1 MSRGPAW
8 VSALADEKV
17 EVIGKLPAS
26 LTAVCYDSR
35 RVEPGSLFV
44 AVPGATARSRDGH
57 EFIEQALER
66 SAAALVVQAGHRA
79 AWGRLAE
86 GGPPWR
92 TPLLVVEDTRRA
104 LALLAAA
111 FHGWPA
117 RRLRVV
123 GVTGTDGKTT
133 TAHLIAAVLEA
144 GGHPCALLS
153 SAELRCGG
161 RATVNATHMTTLE
174 APEVQAFLAGA
185 LKAGDQWAVVEASSH
200 GLALHRVDACEFD
213 VAVFTT
219 LGSDHLDFHG
229 TMEEYKTAKGRL
241 FQMLDEAVDKGVPKT
256 AVLNA
261 DEPASDYFRR
271 LTAARVVTYGLAAPA
286 DVTACQVHAEGS
298 GTSFGLT
305 GAFGATAVK
314 TQLVG
319 RYNVYNCLA
328 AAAVGLS
335 MGLSVE
341 EVKTGLEGVS
351 GVPGRMELIDAGQ
364 PFAVVVDF
372 ASTPQA
378 LANTLG
384 VLRAACLPAGQAGR
398 GRLWAV
404 FGCAGERDPG
414 RRDGMGRAAGRLA
427 DFVVVT
433 NEDPRSED
441 PDAIIEAITVGLR
454 EAGRNE
460 GTDFVRIPN
469 RRQAIAY
476 AFERASDN
484 DVVLLAGKGSEQT
497 MVFGDKHV
505 PWDERVVARE
515 LLEETRQTWTK
526 NE

>member
-1 MSRGPAW
+1 MSHGPAW
-8 VSALADEKV
+8 LSALADEES
-17 EVIGKLPAS
+17 EVIGEPPAS

-35 RVEPGSLFV
+35 RVEPGALFV
-44 AVPGATARSRDGH
+44 AVPGATERSRDGH
-57 EFIEQALER
+57 DFIDQAVQR
-66 SAAALVVQAGHRA
+66 GAAALVVQADHRQ
-79 AWGRLAE
+79 AWERLDDSSI
-86 GGPPWR
+86 P
-92 TPLLVVEDTRRA
+92 LVVVPDSRRA
-104 LALLAAA
+104 LALLAAS

-144 GGHPCALLS
+144 RTRPCALLS
-153 SAELRCGG
+153 SAELRSGG

-174 APEVQAFLAGA
+174 APEVQALLAEG
-185 LKAGDQWAVVEASSH
+185 LENGDQWAVVEASSH

-229 TMEEYKTAKGRL
+229 TLEEYKAAKGRL

-261 DEPASDYFRR
+261 DDPASDYFRR
-271 LTAARVVTYGLAAPA
+271 LTAARVVTYGLKAPA
-286 DVTACQVHAEGS
+286 DFTARHVHADGLAM
-298 GTSFGLT
+298 SFELA
-305 GAFGATAVK
+305 GAFGALPLTMRLA
-314 TQLVG
+314 G
-319 RYNVYNCLA
+319 RHNVYNCLA

-335 MGLSVE
+335 LGLSAE
-341 EVKTGLEGVS
+341 EVKVGLEGTT
-351 GVPGRMELIDAGQ
+351 GVPGRMEVIDAGQ
-364 PFAVVVDF
+364 PFSVVVDI
-372 ASTPQA
+372 ASTPEA
-378 LANTLG
+378 LANVLG
-384 VLRAACLPAGQAGR
+384 VLREACE

-441 PDAIIEAITVGLR
+441 PDAIIEAIAAGLR
-454 EAGRNE
+454 EAGRRE
-460 GTDFVRIPN
+460 GTDFVRIPD

-476 AFERASDN
+476 VFERAREGDI
-484 DVVLLAGKGSEQT
+484 VLLAGKGSEQT
-497 MVFGDKHV
+497 MVFGDEHI

-515 LLEETRQTWTK
+515 LLEQTTQRAQ
-526 NE
+526 NG

>member
-1 MSRGPAW
+1 MSHGPAW
-8 VSALADEKV
+8 LSALADEES
-17 EVIGKLPAS
+17 EVIGKPPDS
-26 LTAVCYDSR
+26 LTAIAYDSR

-44 AVPGATARSRDGH
+44 AVPGATERSCDGH
-57 EFIEQALER
+57 DFIEQALER
-66 SAAALVVQAGHRA
+66 GAAALVVQADHRP
-79 AWGRLAE
+79 AWERPAGS
-86 GGPPWR
+86 GQVPM
-92 TPLLVVEDTRRA
+92 VVVSDTRRA

-133 TAHLIAAVLEA
+133 TVHLIAAVLEA
-144 GGHPCALLS
+144 AGRPCALLS
-153 SAELRCGG
+153 SAEMRAGG
-161 RATVNATHMTTLE
+161 RARVNATHMTTLE
-174 APEVQAFLAGA
+174 APEVQALLAEG
-185 LKAGDQWAVVEASSH
+185 LESGDQWAVVEASSH

-229 TMEEYKTAKGRL
+229 TLEEYKAAKGHL
-241 FQMLDEAVDKGVPKT
+241 FRMLDEAVDKGVPKT

-261 DEPASDYFRR
+261 DEPASDFFRG
-271 LTAARVVTYGLAAPA
+271 LTAARVVTYGLDAPA
-286 DVTACQVHAEGS
+286 DVTARQIHAEGP
-298 GTSFGLT
+298 GTAFELT
-305 GAFGATAVK
+305 GAFGAMRVK
-314 TQLVG
+314 TRLVG

-328 AAAVGLS
+328 AAAAGLS

-341 EVKTGLEGVS
+341 EVKTGLQGVS
-351 GVPGRMELIDAGQ
+351 GVPGRMELIDVGQ
-364 PFAVVVDF
+364 PFTVVVDF

-384 VLRAACLPAGQAGR
+384 VLRAACR

-454 EAGRNE
+454 EAGRTE
-460 GTDFVRIPN
+460 GSDFVRIPD
-469 RRQAIAY
+469 RRLAIAY
-476 AFERASDN
+476 AFERARKGDI
-484 DVVLLAGKGSEQT
+484 VLLAGKGSEQT
-497 MVFGDKHV
+497 MVFGDEHV

-515 LLEETRQTWTK
+515 LLEEKRQTWTK

>member
-8 VSALADEKV
+8 LSALADEES
-17 EVIGKLPAS
+17 EVIGKPPAS

-35 RVEPGSLFV
+35 RVEPGALFV
-44 AVPGATARSRDGH
+44 AVPGA
-57 EFIEQALER
+57 IER
-66 SAAALVVQAGHRA
+66 GAAALVVQADHQQA
-79 AWGRLAE
+79 CERLAKS
-86 GGPPWR
+86 G
-92 TPLLVVEDTRRA
+92 TPLVVVPDTRRA

-144 GGHPCALLS
+144 AGQPCALLS
-153 SAELRCGG
+153 SAELRAGG
-161 RATVNATHMTTLE
+161 RTRINATHMTTLE
-174 APEVQAFLAGA
+174 APEVQALLAEGVES
-185 LKAGDQWAVVEASSH
+185 GDQWAVLEASSH

-213 VAVFTT
+213 AAVFTT

-229 TMEEYKTAKGRL
+229 TLEEYKAAKGRL
-241 FQMLDEAVDKGVPKT
+241 FQMLDGAVDKGVPKT

-261 DEPASDYFRR
+261 DDAASDYFRR
-271 LTAARVVTYGLAAPA
+271 LTAARVVTYGLDAPA
-286 DVTACQVHAEGS
+286 DVMARRVHAEGS
-298 GTSFGLT
+298 GTAFELA
-305 GAFGATAVK
+305 GAFGAMPVK
-314 TQLVG
+314 TRLVG
-319 RYNVYNCLA
+319 RYNVYNSLA
-328 AAAVGLS
+328 AATVGLS
-335 MGLSVE
+335 MGLPIE
-341 EVKTGLEGVS
+341 EVRAGLERVS

-378 LANTLG
+378 LTNTLST
-384 VLRAACLPAGQAGR
+384 LRAACR

-454 EAGRNE
+454 EAGRSE
-460 GTDFVRIPN
+460 GSDFVRIPD

-476 AFERASDN
+476 AFERAREG
-484 DVVLLAGKGSEQT
+484 DVVVLAGKGSEQT

-515 LLEETRQTWTK
+515 LLEQITQRAQ
-526 NE
+526 NR

>member
-8 VSALADEKV
+8 LSALADEES
-17 EVIGKLPAS
+17 EVVGEPPAS

-35 RVEPGSLFV
+35 RVGPGSLFV
-44 AVPGATARSRDGH
+44 AVPGATERSRDGH
-57 EFIEQALER
+57 DFIDRALQR
-66 SAAALVVQAGHRA
+66 GASALVVQADHRP
-79 AWGRLAE
+79 AWERLAAS
-86 GGPPWR
+86 GVP
-92 TPLLVVEDTRRA
+92 LVVVPDTRHA

-111 FHGWPA
+111 FHDWPA

-144 GGHPCALLS
+144 GGRPCALLS
-153 SAELRCGG
+153 SAELRAGG
-161 RATVNATHMTTLE
+161 QARINATHMTTLE

-185 LKAGDQWAVVEASSH
+185 LETGDRWAAVEASSH

-229 TMEEYKTAKGRL
+229 TLEEYKAAKGRL
-241 FQMLDEAVDKGVPKT
+241 FQMLDEAADKGVPKT
-256 AVLNA
+256 AVLNG
-261 DEPASDYFRR
+261 DDPASEYFRC
-271 LTAARVVTYGLAAPA
+271 LTAARVVTYGLDAPA
-286 DVTACQVHAEGS
+286 DVTARKVRADGLVMSFEVA
-298 GTSFGLT
+298 GTFGT
-305 GAFGATAVK
+305 VPVK
-314 TQLVG
+314 TRLAG
-319 RYNVYNCLA
+319 RFNVYNCLA

-335 MGLSVE
+335 LGMSAE
-341 EVKTGLEGVS
+341 EVKAGLEGIS

-364 PFAVVVDF
+364 PFSVVVDI
-372 ASTPQA
+372 ASTPEA
-378 LANTLG
+378 LASVLG
-384 VLRAACLPAGQAGR
+384 VLQAGCR

-404 FGCAGERDPG
+404 FGSAGERDAG

-441 PDAIIEAITVGLR
+441 PDAIIEAIAFGLR
-454 EAGRNE
+454 EAGRRE
-460 GTDFVRIPN
+460 EQDFVRVPD

-476 AFERASDN
+476 AFERAQEGDI
-484 DVVLLAGKGSEQT
+484 VLLAGKGSEQT
-497 MVFGDKHV
+497 MVFGDRHV

-515 LLEETRQTWTK
+515 LLEEIRQTWTK
-526 NE
+526 SE